1 MMHHQSA
8 IQHQISI
15 QARFRPEMLERVLR
29 VVRHRGFQVCAM
41 NMSPMINAENVNIE
55 LTVASPR
62 SVDLLFSQLS
72 KLLDVAHVAICQS
85 TTTSQQIRA

>member
-41 NMSPMINAENVNIE
+41 NMSPMINAENINI
-55 LTVASPR
+55 
-62 SVDLLFSQLS
+62 
-72 KLLDVAHVAICQS
+72 
-85 TTTSQQIRA
+85 